1 MLLPVGAAGGG
12 GGGGGG
18 GGVEEFEGGGAGGV
32 EEFDGGGV
40 EGVEGVDELW
50 DGVVSEE
57 EDLKT
62 KTSTTIPITTKA
74 PRPRT
79 QAILFPPFP
88 AILAR
93 NSAILPA

>member
-40 EGVEGVDELW
+40 EDVDVLW

-79 QAILFPPFP
+79 HAILFPPFP